1 MQNNKNTATCPAC
14 GVKIVG
20 GDKVI
25 FSVGAPGTRSRL
37 WARVCQYAKKPGCIN
52 TDSQKIGEVK
62 PSDYYGDIDDPIKP
76 TVKPESVV
84 AVVAGIMESTTD

>member
-1 MQNNKNTATCPAC
+1 MQNNNNMAVCPAC

-37 WARVCQYAKKPGCIN
+37 WARVCQFAKKPGCIN
-52 TDSQKIGEVK
+52 TDPRKIGEVQ
-62 PSDYYGDIDDPIKP
+62 PSDYYGDIDDPIEL
-76 TVKPESVV
+76 TVKPESVA
-84 AVVAGIMESTTD
+84 AVVAGMLQADR